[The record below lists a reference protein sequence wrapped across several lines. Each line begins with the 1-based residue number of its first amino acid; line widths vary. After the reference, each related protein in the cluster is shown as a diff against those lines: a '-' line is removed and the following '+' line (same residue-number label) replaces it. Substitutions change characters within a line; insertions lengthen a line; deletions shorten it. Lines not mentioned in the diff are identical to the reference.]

1 MSVSELITVDPE
13 ATVNSQCHIT
23 TVFCVVT
30 DASCN
35 KTSRRLVSCLS
46 SSKTASALAHHDH
59 IVSILLQRGTPLTSS
74 VLNFGRLTAH
84 TCNPI
89 DYKI

>member
-59 IVSILLQRGTPLTSS
+59 IVSILLQRETPDFIGPQLWSPTSPYS
-74 VLNFGRLTAH
+74 
-84 TCNPI
+84 NPI